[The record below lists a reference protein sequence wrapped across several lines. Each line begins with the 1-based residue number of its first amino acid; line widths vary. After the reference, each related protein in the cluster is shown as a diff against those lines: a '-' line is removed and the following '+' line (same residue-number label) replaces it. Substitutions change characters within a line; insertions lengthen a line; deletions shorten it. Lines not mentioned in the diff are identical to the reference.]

1 MKRRPPRRT
10 PIKSSAAADVYKR
23 QIFLRE
29 AAGQE
34 PAEVAAAARA
44 AAEPEAGMKTKSV
57 LLTLWKEW

>member
-1 MKRRPPRRT
+1 M
-10 PIKSSAAADVYKR
+10 YKGQGR
-23 QIFLRE
+23 LRV